1 MNFCEVMKC
10 PLYNTLV
17 ERRLCIY
24 KGKYL
29 CAPQKIIH
37 TSMCCAILAPD
48 GKLYNDYENNIRA
61 ISAVLKLRESELEH
75 LE

>member
-1 MNFCEVMKC
+1 MNFCEAMRCV
-10 PLYNTLV
+10 LYNTLV
-17 ERRLCIY
+17 ERRLCIC

-29 CAPQKIIH
+29 CVPKENSFA
-37 TSMCCAILAPD
+37 SVYCVILTPD

-61 ISAVLKLRESELEH
+61 VSAVLKLRESELEH